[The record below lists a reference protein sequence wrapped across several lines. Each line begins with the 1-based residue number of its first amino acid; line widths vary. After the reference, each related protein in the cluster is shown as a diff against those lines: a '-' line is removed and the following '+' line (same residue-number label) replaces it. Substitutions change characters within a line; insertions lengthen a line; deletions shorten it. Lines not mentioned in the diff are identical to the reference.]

1 MGEEELPLLLECCRE
16 PVEMLVELT
25 REFIRLYGEK
35 KREKNILDFTDM
47 EHFALEILMERVE
60 DEGEAGYRMSQAAR
74 ELSMK
79 YDEVMVDEYQDSN
92 LVQEMITTCVSG
104 WAKKSKNIFMV
115 GDVKQSIYRFRL
127 ARPEL
132 FMEKYKK
139 YMLTD
144 SEEQRI
150 DLHKNFRSRSQ
161 VLSCANFIFRQIMGE
176 DLGGIA
182 YDEAAAL
189 YPGAVFPEGAR
200 DEFLSTEV
208 LLVEKDSEELEDLM
222 EGQDARELEAL
233 AISHRIQEMVGKEKI
248 LDKETGEYRPVRYG
262 DIVILLRTAS
272 GWSETFTDVLSA
284 HGIPVYAASKTG
296 YFSST

>member
-1 MGEEELPLLLECCRE
+1 MQK
-16 PVEMLVELT
+16 
-25 REFIRLYGEK
+25 FIANKMQYYQMSRDGITSLQIK
-35 KREKNILDFTDM
+35 CHDLKHQLR
-47 EHFALEILMERVE
+47 ALERVE
-60 DEGEAGYRMSQAAR
+60 DEGANEQAFEMTFGNQENSHITKSEKKTSGYEDKKREVVYRIMSQAAR

-139 YMLTD
+139 YTLTD

-161 VLSCANFIFRQIMGE
+161 VLSCANLFQADHGRG
-176 DLGGIA
+176 
-182 YDEAAAL
+182 
-189 YPGAVFPEGAR
+189 
-200 DEFLSTEV
+200 
-208 LLVEKDSEELEDLM
+208 
-222 EGQDARELEAL
+222 
-233 AISHRIQEMVGKEKI
+233 
-248 LDKETGEYRPVRYG
+248 
-262 DIVILLRTAS
+262 S
-272 GWSETFTDVLSA
+272 GWNRV
-284 HGIPVYAASKTG
+284 
-296 YFSST
+296 